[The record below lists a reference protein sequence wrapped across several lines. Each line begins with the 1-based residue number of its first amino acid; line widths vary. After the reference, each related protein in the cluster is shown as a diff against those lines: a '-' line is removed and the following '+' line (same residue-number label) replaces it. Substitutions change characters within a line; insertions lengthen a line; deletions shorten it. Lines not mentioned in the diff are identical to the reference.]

1 MTKEAESVLELAE
14 TWLAA
19 GQRVAWATVVG
30 TWRSSPRPLGSQMV
44 IAGDG
49 QFAGSVS
56 GGCVEG
62 AVIEAAGELLRGGR
76 PTTLAYGVSSESA
89 WEVGLPCGGQIEI
102 FLAELERAPVRRLL
116 AAHQKRTTLACL
128 FDLDRRLQEV
138 WQPGVLGDGAD
149 AGGPV
154 GAGAAS
160 LILHDAPG
168 LLAAVSHAFHSEQ
181 SQLLEIE
188 GRRVFVQVLAAPLR
202 LIVVG
207 AVHLTQ
213 VLAQFNEAFGF
224 ELIVV
229 DPRTAF
235 ATPERF
241 PQARLVHDWPD
252 VALQQLAPDRRTA
265 VVVLSHDAKLDE
277 PALLAALRSDCFY
290 LGALG
295 SQRTQQARRRRLLEE
310 GISEQAL
317 ERLHGPIGLDIGA
330 LTTPEIAVSILAE
343 LIQVRRRAPSTG

>member
-1 MTKEAESVLELAE
+1 
-14 TWLAA
+14 
-19 GQRVAWATVVG
+19 
-30 TWRSSPRPLGSQMV
+30 
-44 IAGDG
+44 
-49 QFAGSVS
+49 
-56 GGCVEG
+56 
-62 AVIEAAGELLRGGR
+62 LRD
-76 PTTLAYGVSSESA
+76 
-89 WEVGLPCGGQIEI
+89 
-102 FLAELERAPVRRLL
+102 APALL
-116 AAHQKRTTLACL
+116 A
-128 FDLDRRLQEV
+128 
-138 WQPGVLGDGAD
+138 GVEQ
-149 AGGPV
+149 
-154 GAGAAS
+154 
-160 LILHDAPG
+160 
-168 LLAAVSHAFHSEQ
+168 AFQTEQ
-181 SQLLEIE
+181 NQLLEIE
-188 GRRVFVQVLAAPLR
+188 GRRVFVQIQAAPLR

-241 PQARLVHDWPD
+241 PSARLVHDWPD

-290 LGALG
+290 VGALG
-295 SQRTQQARRRRLLEE
+295 SQRTQQARRRRLLDE

-343 LIQVRRRAPSTG
+343 LIQVRRRVAPAG